1 MKEVWLLQLT
11 KFSIHSLGSKTHS
24 GFLGGSHKSQI
35 AFFCGMHPDCDEFES
50 EKALQRAKSNVE
62 KHFAVVAVLEEIQ
75 KSLYV
80 LENYIPRYFRDGRKV
95 YDQLMKD
102 NKKGKKGVNKN
113 LYKPKMPKEVR
124 KALMQNFTM
133 EIDFYEFCK
142 ARLQKQYLAL
152 L

>member
-1 MKEVWLLQLT
+1 MN
-11 KFSIHSLGSKTHS
+11 LGSRTHS
-24 GFLGGSHKSQI
+24 GFAGGSHKSQI

-50 EKALQRAKSNVE
+50 EKALQRAKINVE
-62 KHFAVVAVLEEIQ
+62 KHYAVVAVLEDIQ

-80 LENYIPRYFRDGRKV
+80 LENYIPKYFRSARDV
-95 YDQLMKD
+95 YDAHMKE
-102 NKKGKKGVNKN
+102 NKKGNRGVNKN

-124 KALMQNFTM
+124 NKLMQNFTM

>member
-1 MKEVWLLQLT
+1 MTIKNN
-11 KFSIHSLGSKTHS
+11 HSLFSGSRTHA
-24 GFLGGSHKSQI
+24 GFQGGSHKSQI

-50 EKALQRAKSNVE
+50 EKALQRAKANVE
-62 KHFAVVAVLEEIQ
+62 KHYAVVAVLEDIH

-80 LENYIPRYFRDGRKV
+80 LENYIPKYFRSVRDV
-95 YDQLMKD
+95 YDAYMKE
-102 NKKGKKGVNKN
+102 NKKGNRGVNKN

-124 KALMQNFTM
+124 NSLMQNFTM